1 MKTPVFCI
9 VNGKAIKAV
18 RTIFG
23 RLKILRYSPEKD
35 EFELDM
41 QFLEHI
47 YFPTPTKNL
56 DTYVVSKKEFKAYV
70 AKLRREFLENEV
82 YH

>member
-1 MKTPVFCI
+1 VKTPVFCI

-35 EFELDM
+35 DFEPDM

-47 YFPTPTKNL
+47 YFPTPTKAL
-56 DTYVVSKKEFKAYV
+56 DTYIVSKKEFKAYV
-70 AKLRREFLENEV
+70 AKLRREFLEKSIIE
-82 YH
+82 